1 MKQKVLVLLVL
12 ILSAGLLMSGCFGG
26 KETPSNDAQQREEQQ
41 EEMQPRGEIS
51 TQVGVFQ
58 GMADGHSAEI
68 LVDGEAQVYQFFD
81 ETIAASFETLEPDTE
96 IQFDVELDAETDQQ
110 TVVKLYDAP
119 AEG

>member
-1 MKQKVLVLLVL
+1 M
-12 ILSAGLLMSGCFGG
+12 
-26 KETPSNDAQQREEQQ
+26 
-41 EEMQPRGEIS
+41 
-51 TQVGVFQ
+51 FQ

-96 IQFDVELDAETDQQ
+96 IQFDVELDAETEQQ

>member
-12 ILSAGLLMSGCFGG
+12 ILSVGLLMSGCFSD

-41 EEMQPRGEIS
+41 EEQQPQGEIS

-68 LVDGEAQVYQFFD
+68 LVDGEAQVYQFLD

-96 IQFDVELDAETDQQ
+96 IQFDVELDAETEQQ

>member
-12 ILSAGLLMSGCFGG
+12 ILSVGLLMSGCFSD

-41 EEMQPRGEIS
+41 EEQQPQGEIS

-68 LVDGEAQVYQFFD
+68 LVDGEAQVYQIFD

-96 IQFDVELDAETDQQ
+96 IQFDVELDAETEQQ

>member
-1 MKQKVLVLLVL
+1 MKQKISVLLVL
-12 ILSAGLLMSGCFGG
+12 LLSLGLLMGGCAGNR
-26 KETPSNDAQQREEQQ
+26 EVQSNDPQQEEQQ
-41 EEMQPRGEIS
+41 EEQQPQGEIS

>member
-12 ILSAGLLMSGCFGG
+12 ILSVGLLMSGCFSD

-41 EEMQPRGEIS
+41 EEQQPQGEIS

-81 ETIAASFETLEPDTE
+81 ETIE
-96 IQFDVELDAETDQQ
+96 IGRA
-110 TVVKLYDAP
+110 
-119 AEG
+119 

>member
-12 ILSAGLLMSGCFGG
+12 ILSVGLLMSGCFSD

-41 EEMQPRGEIS
+41 GEIS

-96 IQFDVELDAETDQQ
+96 IQFDVELDAETEQQ

>member
-12 ILSAGLLMSGCFGG
+12 ILSVGLLMSGCFSD

-41 EEMQPRGEIS
+41 PQGEIS

-81 ETIAASFETLEPDTE
+81 ETIAASFETREPDTE
-96 IQFDVELDAETDQQ
+96 IQFDVELDAETEQQ